1 MEEKKLMVLYADRL
15 SQLITK
21 ANKEGVTKEEIV
33 DIIKDFGQFMMVYY
47 R

>member
-1 MEEKKLMVLYADRL
+1 MKEKKLMVLYADRL

-21 ANKEGVTKEEIV
+21 ANEEKVTKEEIV

>member
-1 MEEKKLMVLYADRL
+1 MEEKKLRVLYADRL

-21 ANKEGVTKEEIV
+21 ANKEKVTKEEIV
-33 DIIKDFGQFMMVYY
+33 DIIKDIGQFMMVYY

>member
-1 MEEKKLMVLYADRL
+1 MEKKKLMVLYADRL
-15 SQLITK
+15 SQLIAK
-21 ANKEGVTKEEIV
+21 ANEEKVTKEEIV